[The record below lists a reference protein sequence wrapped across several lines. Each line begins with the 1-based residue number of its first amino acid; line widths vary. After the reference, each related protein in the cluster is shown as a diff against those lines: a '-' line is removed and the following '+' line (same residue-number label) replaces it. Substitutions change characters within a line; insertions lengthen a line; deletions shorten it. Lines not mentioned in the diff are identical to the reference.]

1 MFSGIVES
9 VGKVESIEIQGGNKL
24 FKITSPLSSK
34 AYIDQSITHNG
45 VCLTVIQHDDTS
57 HSVVAVDET
66 LHKSNLNGLVEGSIV
81 NLEKSI
87 TANKLL
93 DGHIVQGHV
102 DTTGTCQN
110 IKEADGSWYFTFS
123 YDSSFAHLLVAKGSV
138 TINGVSL
145 TVIDPSENSFSV
157 AIIPYTYEHTNFKVL
172 QHGDK
177 VNLEFDIIGKYVAR
191 QLELRRGVQ
200 Q

>member
-9 VGKVESIEIQGGNKL
+9 TGIVEEIEIQGSNKL
-24 FKITSPLSSK
+24 FKISSDLSSE

-45 VCLTVIQHDDTS
+45 VCLTVIKQDEAT
-57 HSVVAVDET
+57 HSVVAVEET
-66 LHKSNLNGLVEGSIV
+66 LIKSNLNELKLGSIV

-102 DTTGTCQN
+102 DTTGTCID
-110 IKEADGSWYFTFS
+110 IKEVGGSWYFKFS
-123 YDSSFAHLLVAKGSV
+123 YDTSFAHLLVAKGSV

-145 TVIDPSENSFSV
+145 TVIEPTKNSFLV
-157 AIIPYTYEHTNFKVL
+157 AIIPYTFEFTNFKDL
-172 QHGDK
+172 NQGDK

-191 QLELRRGVQ
+191 QLQLRNEK
-200 Q
+200 

>member
-1 MFSGIVES
+1 MFSGIVEAT
-9 VGKVESIEIQGGNKL
+9 GKVESIEIQGTNKL
-24 FKITSPLSSK
+24 LKISSPLSAD

-45 VCLTVIQHDDTS
+45 VCLTVIEHNAES
-57 HSVVAVDET
+57 HYVVAVKET
-66 LHKSNLNGLVEGSIV
+66 LIKSNLNNLQVGSIV

-102 DTTGTCQN
+102 DTTGICKE
-110 IKEADGSWYFTFS
+110 IREADGSWYFTFK
-123 YDSSFAHLLVAKGSV
+123 YDKPFANLLVNKGSV

-145 TVIDPSENSFSV
+145 TVIDPTEDSFSV
-157 AIIPYTYEHTNFKVL
+157 AIIPYTYDFTNFKNL
-172 QHGDK
+172 LIGDA

-191 QLELRRGVQ
+191 QLELRK
-200 Q
+200 

>member
-9 VGKVESIEIQGGNKL
+9 TGIVEEIEIQGSNKL
-24 FKITSPLSSK
+24 FKVSSDLSSD

-45 VCLTVIQHDDTS
+45 VCLTVIKHDEQS
-57 HSVVAVDET
+57 HSVIAIEET
-66 LHKSNLNGLVEGSIV
+66 LIKSNLNDLKKGSIV

-102 DTTGTCQN
+102 DTTGSCIDIN
-110 IKEADGSWYFTFS
+110 EVDGSWYFKFS

-145 TVIDPSENSFSV
+145 TVIDPSLDSFSV
-157 AIIPYTYEHTNFKVL
+157 AIIPYTFDFTNFKNIRL
-172 QHGDK
+172 GDK

-191 QLELRRGVQ
+191 QLELRK
-200 Q
+200 

>member
-9 VGKVESIEIQGGNKL
+9 TGVVEEIEIQGSNKL
-24 FKITSPLSSK
+24 FKISSNLSSE

-45 VCLTVIQHDDTS
+45 VCLTVIKQDDQT
-57 HSVVAVDET
+57 HSVIAVEET
-66 LHKSNLNGLVEGSIV
+66 LIKSNLDDLKVGNIV

-102 DTTGTCQN
+102 DTTGSCIDIT
-110 IKEADGSWYFTFS
+110 EAGGSWYFKFS
-123 YDSSFAHLLVAKGSV
+123 YEASFAHLLVAKGSV

-145 TVIDPSENSFSV
+145 TVIDPTENSFSV
-157 AIIPYTYEHTNFKVL
+157 AIIPYTFDFTNFKYL
-172 QHGDK
+172 SLGDK

-191 QLELRRGVQ
+191 QLELRK
-200 Q
+200 